1 MVLTVVNRIVPYLH
15 EIKYKGLYVPSIQ
28 WYQNNAKLLQNLS
41 ARKENIKAKINFFFQ
56 NSIFLNPTSNA
67 RLLKKL
73 VFETEEKA

>member
-41 ARKENIKAKINFFFQ
+41 AGKENVKAKINFFFQ
-56 NSIFLNPTSNA
+56 NSIFLKSHEQRQA
-67 RLLKKL
+67 FKK
-73 VFETEEKA
+73 VSF